1 MVIIHSIMRVSFD
14 KTRSKSLCS
23 TFSLSET
30 LSREYVI
37 LNELYYLLLKL
48 SYGTGK
54 IYPLYK
60 VQVLSTSVIQTLQ
73 LPVWWYLNSVGKIW
87 RSAFLLIRHWICFR
101 VIKASQ
107 TNTCMA
113 ICQGE
118 KWILVPL
125 KGFIKGYL

>member
-1 MVIIHSIMRVSFD
+1 MRVSFD

-73 LPVWWYLNSVGKIW
+73 LPVW
-87 RSAFLLIRHWICFR
+87 
-101 VIKASQ
+101 
-107 TNTCMA
+107 
-113 ICQGE
+113 
-118 KWILVPL
+118 
-125 KGFIKGYL
+125 